1 MWDPDLDKQLKMIG
15 QRENLP
21 DNTAVPFLIE
31 DWLPPMPGRQ
41 ILVMGA
47 DDCTSA
53 NRIDQD
59 AKEIMRYDS
68 QDPSESTDSL
78 GVVEFIT
85 GDPQSLPCDSHCFDL
100 LICSFLSARMAITK
114 ERLQEFARLLRPD
127 GHLLIMDN
135 MVPGSRLRG
144 KKARQLR
151 AAGEYINS
159 WMKLRN
165 PQHKHYLSEDAWIDL
180 LIDTQFSIRGT
191 AIREKTEDFDTWAEC
206 YSPGR
211 DGRIRLQAMLVQAPE
226 KALGFLTP
234 ERSGDRIAFRLTELF
249 ILAMMGKG
257 AE

>member
-1 MWDPDLDKQLKMIG
+1 MTGSRD
-15 QRENLP
+15 NHP
-21 DNTAVPFLIE
+21 DNTAVSFLIE
-31 DWLPPMPGRQ
+31 DWLTPMPGRQ

-53 NRIDQD
+53 NRIDQL
-59 AKEIMRYDS
+59 AREMVSFDS
-68 QDPSESTDSL
+68 KDPGESTNST

-85 GDPQSLPCDSHCFDL
+85 GDPQSLPPDSHRFDL
-100 LICSFLSARMAITK
+100 LISPFLSARMAITR
-114 ERLQEFARLLRPD
+114 EILQAFTRLLRSD

-135 MVPGSRLRG
+135 MIPGSRLRG

-151 AAGEYINS
+151 TAGEYINS

-180 LIDTQFSIRGT
+180 LTDTQFSIRGT